1 MVIGVPKEIKPDEY
15 RVAMVPSGV
24 EILTQ
29 HGHTVL
35 VERSA
40 GDGTG
45 IPDEEYEKAGAK
57 VVDKASE
64 VWSQAELI
72 VKVKEPMAS
81 EYPYIRPKQTIFTFF
96 HFAASEELTRA
107 MVDSGAVCI
116 AYETIQTPDGAHPIL
131 LPMSEIAGRMAVQVG
146 AWCLE
151 RPMGGRGVLLS
162 GVPGVRPGVVVVIGA
177 GIVGANAAR
186 IAAGFGASVIIL
198 DINVNRLRAL
208 EDILPANVD
217 TLYSNPA
224 NLREAI
230 QQADLIV
237 GAIYVTG
244 GRTPI
249 LIKREMLSTIK
260 NGAVLVD
267 VSVDQGGLAET
278 IRPTTHREPTY
289 VVDGVIHYAVS
300 NMPGAVARTSTYAL
314 TNITTP
320 YVLRLADLGWQEA
333 CRQDPALRLGLNI
346 VEGKVTLAP
355 IAEQFGYEYH
365 SAESV
370 L

>member
-15 RVAMVPSGV
+15 RVAMVPAGV
-24 EILTQ
+24 EVLVQ

-35 VERSA
+35 IERGA

-45 IPDEEYEKAGAK
+45 ISDDEYAQAGATL
-57 VVDKASE
+57 VE
-64 VWSQAELI
+64 QTQQVWQEAELI
-72 VKVKEPMAS
+72 VKVKEPMPS
-81 EYPYIRPKQTIFTFF
+81 EYPLIRPNQTIFTFF
-96 HFAASEELTRA
+96 HFAASESLTRA

-116 AYETIQTPDGAHPIL
+116 AYETIQTADGAHPIL

-162 GVPGVRPGVVVVIGA
+162 GVPGVLPGLVVVIGA
-177 GIVGANAAR
+177 GVVGANSAR
-186 IAAGFGASVIIL
+186 IAAGLGARVIIL
-198 DINVNRLRAL
+198 DINVSRLRAL
-208 EDILPANVD
+208 EETLPANVD

-230 QQADLIV
+230 QQADLVV

-244 GRTPI
+244 GRTPV
-249 LIKREMLSTIK
+249 LIKREMLSTMK
-260 NGAVLVD
+260 PGAVLVD

-278 IRPTTHREPTY
+278 TRPTTHREPTY
-289 VVDGVIHYAVS
+289 VVDGVVHYAVS

-314 TNITTP
+314 TNITIP
-320 YVLRLADLGWQEA
+320 YVLRLAELGWQEA
-333 CRQDPALRLGLNI
+333 CRQDPALRLGLN
-346 VEGKVTLAP
+346 VVQGEVTLQP
-355 IAEQFGYEYH
+355 IAEQFGYEYVPP
-365 SAESV
+365 EKV

>member
-15 RVAMVPSGV
+15 RVAMTPSGV
-24 EILTQ
+24 EVLTQ

-35 VERSA
+35 IERGA

-45 IPDEEYEKAGAK
+45 IPDAEYAAAGATLA
-57 VVDKASE
+57 DQAT
-64 VWSQAELI
+64 VWRDAEMI
-72 VKVKEPMAS
+72 VKVKEPLPS
-81 EYPYIRPKQTIFTFF
+81 EYPLIRPSQVLFTFF
-96 HFAASEELTRA
+96 HFAASEDLTRA
-107 MVDSGAVCI
+107 MVQSGAVCI

-151 RPMGGRGVLLS
+151 RPMGGRGVLLA
-162 GVPGVRPGVVVVIGA
+162 GAPGVLPGVVVVIGA
-177 GIVGANAAR
+177 GVVGANAAR
-186 IAAGFGASVIIL
+186 IAAGFGARVLIL
-198 DINVNRLRAL
+198 DINVARLRAL
-208 EDILPANVD
+208 EETLPANVD

-224 NLREAI
+224 NLREAT

-249 LIKREMLSTIK
+249 LIKREMLPTLK
-260 NGAVLVD
+260 QGAVLVD

-289 VVDGVIHYAVS
+289 VVDGVVHYAVS

-320 YVLRLADLGWQEA
+320 YVLRLAENGWQAA
-333 CRQDPALRLGLNI
+333 CRKDPTLRLGLNI
-346 VEGKVTLAP
+346 VQGKVTLQP
-355 IAEQFGYEYH
+355 IAEQFGYEFV
-365 SAESV
+365 APDKV

>member
-15 RVAMVPSGV
+15 RVAMVPAGV
-24 EILTQ
+24 EVLVQ

-35 VERSA
+35 IERGA

-45 IPDEEYEKAGAK
+45 ISDEEYAQAGATL
-57 VVDKASE
+57 VEQAQQ
-64 VWSQAELI
+64 VWQEAELI
-72 VKVKEPMAS
+72 VKVKEPMPS
-81 EYPYIRPKQTIFTFF
+81 EYPLIRPNQTLFTFF
-96 HFAASEELTRA
+96 HFAASESLTRA

-116 AYETIQTPDGAHPIL
+116 AYETIQTADGAHPIL

-162 GVPGVRPGVVVVIGA
+162 GVPGVLPGLVVVIGA
-177 GIVGANAAR
+177 GVVGANAAR
-186 IAAGFGASVIIL
+186 IAAGLGARVIIL
-198 DINVNRLRAL
+198 DINVSRLRAL
-208 EDILPANVD
+208 EETLPANVD

-230 QQADLIV
+230 QQADLVV

-244 GRTPI
+244 GRTPV
-249 LIKREMLSTIK
+249 LIKREMLSTMK
-260 NGAVLVD
+260 PAAVLVD

-278 IRPTTHREPTY
+278 TRPTTHREPTY
-289 VVDGVIHYAVS
+289 VVDGIVHYAVS

-320 YVLRLADLGWQEA
+320 YVLRLAELGWQEA
-333 CRQDPALRLGLNI
+333 CRQDPALRLGLN
-346 VEGKVTLAP
+346 VVQGEVTLQP
-355 IAEQFGYEYH
+355 IAEQFGYEYVPP
-365 SAESV
+365 EKV

>member
-1 MVIGVPKEIKPDEY
+1 MIVGVPKEIKPDEY

-24 EILTQ
+24 EILVQ

-35 VERSA
+35 IERGA

-45 IPDEEYEKAGAK
+45 ITDEEYAQAGATLA
-57 VVDKASE
+57 DSAE
-64 VWSQAELI
+64 TVWQQADLI
-72 VKVKEPMAS
+72 VKVKEPMPS
-81 EYPYIRPKQTIFTFF
+81 EYPLIRPKQTIFTFF
-96 HFAASEELTRA
+96 HFAANESLTRA
-107 MVDSGAVCI
+107 MVDSDAVCI
-116 AYETIQTPDGAHPIL
+116 AYETIQTPDGSHPVL

-162 GVPGVRPGVVVVIGA
+162 GAPGVLPGIAVVIGA
-177 GIVGANAAR
+177 GIVGANSAR
-186 IAAGFGASVIIL
+186 IAAGFGAHVIIL

-208 EDILPANVD
+208 EETLPANVD

-230 QQADLIV
+230 RNADLVV

-244 GRTPI
+244 GRTPV
-249 LIKREMLSTIK
+249 LIKREMLATMK
-260 NGAVLVD
+260 TGAVLVD

-278 IRPTTHREPTY
+278 THPTTHREPTY
-289 VVDGVIHYAVS
+289 IVDGVVHYAVS

-320 YVLRLADLGWQEA
+320 YVLRLAEQGWQEA

-346 VEGKVTLAP
+346 VEGKVTLQP
-355 IAEQFGYEYH
+355 IAEQFGYEYV
-365 SAESV
+365 APEAV

>member
-1 MVIGVPKEIKPDEY
+1 MIIGVPKEIKPDEY
-15 RVAMVPSGV
+15 RVAMTPAGV
-24 EILTQ
+24 EILVQ

-35 VERSA
+35 IERGA

-45 IPDEEYEKAGAK
+45 ISDEEYAHAGAK
-57 VVDKASE
+57 LMDSAES
-64 VWSQAELI
+64 VWREAELI
-72 VKVKEPMAS
+72 VKVKEPLPS
-81 EYPYIRPKQTIFTFF
+81 EYPLIRPNQVVFTFF
-96 HFAASEELTRA
+96 HFAASESLTRA

-116 AYETIQTPDGAHPIL
+116 AYETIQTADGSHPVL

-162 GVPGVRPGVVVVIGA
+162 GAPGVLPGVVVVIGA
-177 GIVGANAAR
+177 GVVGANAAR
-186 IAAGFGASVIIL
+186 IAAGLGAHVIIL
-198 DINVNRLRAL
+198 DINVGRLRTL
-208 EDILPANVD
+208 EETLPANVD

-230 QQADLIV
+230 RMADMVV
-237 GAIYVTG
+237 GAVYVTG

-249 LIKREMLSTIK
+249 LIKREMLSTMK
-260 NGAVLVD
+260 TGAVLVD

-278 IRPTTHREPTY
+278 TRPTTHREPTY
-289 VVDGVIHYAVS
+289 VVDGVVHYAVS

-320 YVLRLADLGWQEA
+320 YVLRLADKGWQEA
-333 CRQDPALRLGLNI
+333 CRQDPALRLGLN
-346 VEGKVTLAP
+346 VVQGKVSLQP
-355 IAEQFGYEYH
+355 IAEQFGYPYVPPE
-365 SAESV
+365 AV

>member
-15 RVAMVPSGV
+15 RVAMTPSGV
-24 EILTQ
+24 EILVQ

-35 VERSA
+35 IERGA

-45 IPDEEYEKAGAK
+45 IPDSEYEAAGAC
-57 VVDKASE
+57 VLDHAE
-64 VWSQAELI
+64 AVWRQADMI
-72 VKVKEPMAS
+72 VKVKEPLPS
-81 EYPYIRPKQTIFTFF
+81 EYPLIRPNQVIFTFF
-96 HFAASEELTRA
+96 HFAASEQLTRA

-116 AYETIQTPDGAHPIL
+116 AYETIQAPDGTHPVL

-151 RPMGGRGVLLS
+151 RPMGGRGVLLA
-162 GVPGVRPGVVVVIGA
+162 GAPGVMPGTVVVIGA
-177 GIVGANAAR
+177 GVVGANAAR
-186 IAAGFGASVIIL
+186 IAAGIGARVIIL
-198 DINVNRLRAL
+198 DVNIARLRAL
-208 EDILPANVD
+208 EETLPANVD

-224 NLREAI
+224 NLREAT

-249 LIKREMLSTIK
+249 LIKREMLSTLK
-260 NGAVLVD
+260 PGAVLVD

-289 VVDGVIHYAVS
+289 IVDGIVHYAVS

-314 TNITTP
+314 TNVTTP

-333 CRQDPALRLGLNI
+333 CRQDATLRHGLNI
-346 VEGKVTLAP
+346 VQGKVTLQP
-355 IAEQFGYEYH
+355 VAEQFGYEYIPPE
-365 SAESV
+365 AV

>member
-15 RVAMVPSGV
+15 RVAMVPAGV
-24 EILTQ
+24 EVLVQ

-35 VERSA
+35 IERGA

-45 IPDEEYEKAGAK
+45 ITDAEYAKAGATL
-57 VVDKASE
+57 AESAE
-64 VWSQAELI
+64 QVWREAELI
-72 VKVKEPMAS
+72 VKVKEPLPS
-81 EYPYIRPKQTIFTFF
+81 EYPLIRPKQTLFTFF
-96 HFAASEELTRA
+96 HFAASESLTRA
-107 MVDSGAVCI
+107 MVDSGAICI
-116 AYETIQTPDGAHPIL
+116 AYETIQTLDGSHPIL

-162 GVPGVRPGVVVVIGA
+162 GVPGVLPGLVVVIGA
-177 GIVGANAAR
+177 GVVGANSAR
-186 IAAGFGASVIIL
+186 IAAGLGARVIIL
-198 DINVNRLRAL
+198 DINVSRLRTL
-208 EDILPANVD
+208 EETLPANVD

-230 QQADLIV
+230 QQADLVV
-237 GAIYVTG
+237 GAVYVTG

-249 LIKREMLSTIK
+249 LIKREMLATMK
-260 NGAVLVD
+260 TGAVLVD

-278 IRPTTHREPTY
+278 TRPTTHREPTY
-289 VVDGVIHYAVS
+289 VVDGVVHYAVS

-320 YVLRLADLGWQEA
+320 YVLRLAELGWREA
-333 CRQDPALRLGLNI
+333 CRQDSALRLGLNI
-346 VEGKVTLAP
+346 VEGKVTLQP
-355 IAEQFGYEYH
+355 IAEQFGYEYVPP
-365 SAESV
+365 ANV